1 MNKVVADL
9 KKYGTVQRAFLGI
22 QGGDVL
28 NQINA
33 QQEAGKEVDYGTNEG
48 VYVAKV
54 EAEGAAADAG
64 LQKGDVIV
72 SLDGKRITKMAEL
85 QELMANKRPG
95 DKLSLSYLR
104 DKKKYTKTVTLK
116 NAQGNT
122 QVVKAADLDVLGGTF
137 APVGKST
144 KEQLGIAFGLE
155 VVKISDG
162 AFKKQGIEK
171 GFVILYANDMP
182 IRSVEDLQDVVKRAS
197 TSKDPVLYIK
207 GIWPTGKRGYF
218 AVQVN

>member
-1 MNKVVADL
+1 M
-9 KKYGTVQRAFLGI
+9 
-22 QGGDVL
+22 
-28 NQINA
+28 
-33 QQEAGKEVDYGTNEG
+33 
-48 VYVAKV
+48 
-54 EAEGAAADAG
+54 
-64 LQKGDVIV
+64 

-137 APVGKST
+137 APVSKST

-207 GIWPTGKRGYF
+207 GLWPTGKRGYF